1 MEFKDRKRF
10 IPHQGKI
17 GTPSRFIVFIL
28 QCCMDE
34 FRHGSIAFK
43 ARFGRAGIDDFY
55 NTPFSHPYPVFNQF
69 IDVFI
74 SERKSDDN

>member
-1 MEFKDRKRF
+1 
-10 IPHQGKI
+10 
-17 GTPSRFIVFIL
+17 
-28 QCCMDE
+28 MDE

-55 NTPFSHPYPVFNQF
+55 NTPFSHPYPAFNQF

-74 SERKSDDN
+74 PERISDNNQSLCRKEPIPESHEHRQE